1 MGRIMA
7 FDYGTKRTGI
17 AVTDPGRLIATG
29 LAGIN
34 TTEIFSFIYEYL
46 KREQVT
52 LFLVGYPLGLDGKP
66 THATE
71 PVEVFL
77 RGLAKRWPNIPRE
90 TADERFS
97 SRQAVQALVQSGVR
111 KKARRDKHLL
121 DEVSA
126 TLILQEYLENHVR

>member
-1 MGRIMA
+1 MA
-7 FDYGTKRTGI
+7 FDYGTRRTGI

-66 THATE
+66 THATA

-77 RGLAKRWPNIPRE
+77 RGLAKRWPNIPRK

-126 TLILQEYLENHVR
+126 TLVLQEYLENHVR

>member
-1 MGRIMA
+1 
-7 FDYGTKRTGI
+7 
-17 AVTDPGRLIATG
+17 
-29 LAGIN
+29 
-34 TTEIFSFIYEYL
+34 
-46 KREQVT
+46 
-52 LFLVGYPLGLDGKP
+52 
-66 THATE
+66 
-71 PVEVFL
+71 VFL

-126 TLILQEYLENHVR
+126 TLVLQEYLENHVR